1 MRLSVVLGVFMGVGG
16 VDRGFSEEVREA
28 GRGAAARRLG
38 TVAAWEGARERSTG
52 AGPNVL
58 MFPLSTLAR
67 RSFERKK
74 PQANDQEG
82 HQGLCLRPC

>member
-38 TVAAWEGARERSTG
+38 TVAAWEVAGA
-52 AGPNVL
+52 A
-58 MFPLSTLAR
+58 A
-67 RSFERKK
+67 
-74 PQANDQEG
+74 A
-82 HQGLCLRPC
+82 CWAA